1 MQYYQFCTAFLSLFR
16 DLSRYDIAWLH
27 PTCFHLIFI
36 SLQYNVW
43 CWVPVRLLILWPKSM
58 YCFCEENVHTF
69 ECVAKEYARSGTYFD
84 DVMQREQKRGCLVMQ
99 TTVDNIPF
107 ILITYV
113 QYNFIYYPHLFF
125 LIVYFTIHFTMCST
139 KLRSEAER
147 HRRTKRRLFVRRLFL
162 TFMCNVCNESYL
174 F

>member
-84 DVMQREQKRGCLVMQ
+84 DVMQRERKRGCLVTHTM
-99 TTVDNIPF
+99 TVNNISF

-113 QYNFIYYPHLFF
+113 KYNFIYYSLFF
-125 LIVYFTIHFTMCST
+125 VVIFFHNTFHNTLCST

-147 HRRTKRRLFVRRLFL
+147 H
-162 TFMCNVCNESYL
+162 
-174 F
+174 